1 MEMMAI
7 AESMGYSTDIC
18 SYARTNLGYVEAG
31 DCAAGKLPVPD
42 LLVCC
47 NNICNTVTKWYEILS
62 RRLNVPLIMIDMP
75 FSHENEINDRAI
87 DYMVGQFKHM
97 ISQLEQITG
106 KPFNYER
113 FQESMEL
120 SNQASLLWKEAADFG
135 SMHPCPFNGI
145 DFFNY
150 MALIVCMRGNE
161 KAVEF
166 FTLLRDEIAEK
177 AARGEGYLEN
187 EKYRI
192 LWDGIPFWFNL
203 RAMFR
208 SLKNYDACM
217 VGSTYPDN
225 WVLPYDVNDLRSM
238 AKAYTSIFINRNFDY
253 RVKNMM
259 RLIDKYDVDGVI
271 FHSNRSC
278 KAQDFA
284 QYAMSRKITELT
296 GVPTVVVD
304 GDQNDP
310 RAFSE
315 AQYETRVQALY
326 EMIDQRK
333 AAASAGR

>member
-1 MEMMAI
+1 MTKVLAKDAVKTIQAEYYANALEAKERGQLVAWVTSIAPREFLEAMDIITIYPENHAAAIAAKKNSMEMMAI

-145 DFFNY
+145 DFSIIRQNQTDNRY
-150 MALIVCMRGNE
+150 
-161 KAVEF
+161 
-166 FTLLRDEIAEK
+166 
-177 AARGEGYLEN
+177 
-187 EKYRI
+187 
-192 LWDGIPFWFNL
+192 FW
-203 RAMFR
+203 
-208 SLKNYDACM
+208 
-217 VGSTYPDN
+217 VGLS
-225 WVLPYDVNDLRSM
+225 
-238 AKAYTSIFINRNFDY
+238 
-253 RVKNMM
+253 
-259 RLIDKYDVDGVI
+259 
-271 FHSNRSC
+271 
-278 KAQDFA
+278 
-284 QYAMSRKITELT
+284 
-296 GVPTVVVD
+296 
-304 GDQNDP
+304 
-310 RAFSE
+310 
-315 AQYETRVQALY
+315 
-326 EMIDQRK
+326 
-333 AAASAGR
+333 